1 MLSMHAITTGYNLP
15 AFVCRRYTAGRDED
29 TYGTEEHKLAKEDA
43 EERGE
48 KEAGLKPMTVVEQR
62 EREMIL
68 LNVVLLLVHAGT

>member
-1 MLSMHAITTGYNLP
+1 MLSMHALTTGCNLP

-62 EREMIL
+62 ERGGRL
-68 LNVVLLLVHAGT
+68 LAA

>member
-1 MLSMHAITTGYNLP
+1 MLSMHALTTGCNLP

-68 LNVVLLLVHAGT
+68 LNVILLLVHAGT